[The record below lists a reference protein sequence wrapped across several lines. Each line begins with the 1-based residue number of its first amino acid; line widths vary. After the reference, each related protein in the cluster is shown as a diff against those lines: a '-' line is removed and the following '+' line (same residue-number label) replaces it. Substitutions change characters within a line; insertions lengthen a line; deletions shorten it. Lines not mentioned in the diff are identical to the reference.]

1 MLLGAVSSV
10 GRAPRLHRGCRGF
23 ESLTAHRFA
32 SQMPLNASK
41 ESSAKPSKQKL
52 PFQFWIVAS
61 IAFINSVSF
70 TIIIPTLYPYAKQ
83 FGLSDFQASLLTT
96 AYSLAQFVGTPIL
109 GQLSDRWGRKPLLVI
124 SLLGTVVSNLVAAV
138 AGVPWLLFGARIL
151 DGITGGNNS
160 VAQAVVS
167 DITTPEQRT
176 QAFGIYSGLF
186 RLGFVAGPPLSYVAQ
201 IVPPIRIG
209 NWGVSSLG
217 MSFLVSAAIALIAAI
232 FCFFFLPET
241 QSEDPS
247 EAAVPQRKMGLRAFN
262 IIGLFTALRRPVVG
276 RILLMTFLNGFTFT
290 IFTFAFQP
298 FFINVLGQDAKNL
311 AITFVAFGLL
321 AFVSQVF
328 ALEPLRKRFSIV
340 NVLVGALIARGILF
354 MLMPALPNIVAF
366 SVLIGLF
373 GLVNAFPMPLIDSIL
388 STRSSQ
394 REQGEILG
402 LNASYLSIS
411 NAIGPAVSGLL
422 VTSFGYAMPFWVAGA
437 LTITVAVF
445 AATLKEPEI
454 KVG

>member
-1 MLLGAVSSV
+1 M
-10 GRAPRLHRGCRGF
+10 
-23 ESLTAHRFA
+23 
-32 SQMPLNASK
+32 
-41 ESSAKPSKQKL
+41 
-52 PFQFWIVAS
+52 AS

-70 TIIIPTLYPYAKQ
+70 TIIIPVLYPYAKA

-96 AYSLAQFVGTPIL
+96 AYSLSQFLGTPIL

-124 SLLGTVVSNLVAAV
+124 SLLGTVLANLAA
-138 AGVPWLLFGARIL
+138 AIAWLPILLFSARIL

-186 RLGFVAGPPLSYVAQ
+186 RLGFVAGPPLSYLAQ
-201 IVPPIRIG
+201 TVPPIPAMSLGGIPLPA
-209 NWGVSSLG
+209 VSSLG
-217 MSFLVSAAIALIAAI
+217 MSFLVSAAIALVAALMS
-232 FCFFFLPET
+232 FFFLSET
-241 QSEDPS
+241 SS
-247 EAAVPQRKMGLRAFN
+247 EATSSEATSSETSEPQAEKRRVKNFDFTS
-262 IIGLFTALRRPVVG
+262 LFTALGRPVVG

-311 AITFVAFGLL
+311 AIAFVAFGLL
-321 AFVSQVF
+321 AFASQVF

-354 MLMPALPNIVAF
+354 MLMPALPNIIAF
-366 SVLIGLF
+366 SVLLGFF

-388 STRSSQ
+388 STRSHQ
-394 REQGEILG
+394 HEQGEILG
-402 LNASYLSIS
+402 LNASYLSMS

-422 VTSFGYAMPFWVAGA
+422 VTSFGYAMPFWVAGG
-437 LTITVAVF
+437 LTILVAIF
-445 AATLKEPEI
+445 AITLKAPAAAAR
-454 KVG
+454 

>member
-1 MLLGAVSSV
+1 MPSQSS
-10 GRAPRLHRGCRGF
+10 RGDSPGDN
-23 ESLTAHRFA
+23 
-32 SQMPLNASK
+32 P
-41 ESSAKPSKQKL
+41 KL
-52 PFQFWIVAS
+52 PLQFWIVAS

-83 FGLSDFQASLLTT
+83 FGLSDFEASLLTT
-96 AYSLAQFVGTPIL
+96 AYSLSQFLGTPIL
-109 GQLSDRWGRKPLLVI
+109 GQLSDRWGRRPLLVI
-124 SLLGTVVSNLVAAV
+124 SLLGTVASNLLAAI
-138 AGVPWLLFGARIL
+138 AGVSWLLFAARIF
-151 DGITGGNNS
+151 DGLTGGNNS
-160 VAQAVVS
+160 VAQAVIS
-167 DITTPEQRT
+167 DITSPEQRT

-186 RLGFVAGPPLSYVAQ
+186 RLGFVVGPPLSYAAQ
-201 IVPPIRIG
+201 LVSPIRIG
-209 NWGVSSLG
+209 PWGVSSLG

-232 FCFFFLPET
+232 LCFFFLSET
-241 QSEDPS
+241 RQDTDIEDGIQTQK
-247 EAAVPQRKMGLRAFN
+247 VQKKLDFV
-262 IIGLFTALRRPVVG
+262 GLFTALGRPVVG

-311 AITFVAFGLL
+311 AIAFVAFGIL

-354 MLMPALPNIVAF
+354 ILMPTLPTIFYF
-366 SVLIGLF
+366 SILLGFF

-394 REQGEILG
+394 REQGEVLG

-411 NAIGPAVSGLL
+411 NAFGPAVSGLL
-422 VTSFGYAMPFWVAGA
+422 VTSLGYSAPFWVAGV
-437 LTITVAVF
+437 LTVIVAGF
-445 AATLKEPEI
+445 AITLKTPEPEAS
-454 KVG
+454 

>member
-1 MLLGAVSSV
+1 MSSK
-10 GRAPRLHRGCRGF
+10 P
-23 ESLTAHRFA
+23 
-32 SQMPLNASK
+32 QD
-41 ESSAKPSKQKL
+41 AKPRL

-96 AYSLAQFVGTPIL
+96 AYSLSQFLGTPIL
-109 GQLSDRWGRKPLLVI
+109 GELSDRFGRKPLLVV
-124 SLLGTVVSNLVAAV
+124 SLLGTVASNLLAAV
-138 AGVPWLLFGARIL
+138 AGIPLILFGARIL

-160 VAQAVVS
+160 VAQAVIS

-186 RLGFVAGPPLSYVAQ
+186 RLGFVIGPPLSYVAQ
-201 IVPPIRIG
+201 TVPPIPGI
-209 NWGVSSLG
+209 SSLG

-232 FCFFFLPET
+232 LCFFFLSET
-241 QSEDPS
+241 QADVIETQKAPRDKRGAKLFSP
-247 EAAVPQRKMGLRAFN
+247 AWFANGLKSFLNSMYR
-262 IIGLFTALRRPVVG
+262 LFTALRRPVVG

-311 AITFVAFGLL
+311 AIAFVAFGIL
-321 AFVSQVF
+321 AFLSQVF
-328 ALEPLRKRFSIV
+328 LLEPLRKRFSIV
-340 NVLVGALIARGILF
+340 NVLVGALICRGILF
-354 MLMPALPNIVAF
+354 ILMPSLPRIEYFAI
-366 SVLIGLF
+366 LLGCF

-388 STRSSQ
+388 STRTSQ
-394 REQGEILG
+394 KEQGEVLG

-411 NAIGPAVSGLL
+411 NAFGPAVAGLL
-422 VTSFGYAMPFWVAGA
+422 VTAFNYSTPFFVAGA
-437 LTITVAVF
+437 LTVVVAIF
-445 AATLKEPEI
+445 AIALKTPQTA
-454 KVG
+454 

>member
-1 MLLGAVSSV
+1 
-10 GRAPRLHRGCRGF
+10 
-23 ESLTAHRFA
+23 
-32 SQMPLNASK
+32 MPPQSP
-41 ESSAKPSKQKL
+41 AKRL
-52 PFQFWIVAS
+52 PFQFWIVTS

-83 FGLSDFQASLLTT
+83 FGLSDFEASLLTT
-96 AYSLAQFVGTPIL
+96 AYSLSQFLGTPIL
-109 GQLSDRWGRKPLLVI
+109 GQLSDRWGRKPLLVV
-124 SLLGTVVSNLVAAV
+124 SLLGTVVSNLVAAY

-160 VAQAVVS
+160 VAQAVIS
-167 DITTPEQRT
+167 DITSPEQRT

-186 RLGFVAGPPLSYVAQ
+186 RLGFVAGPPLSYLAQ
-201 IVPPIRIG
+201 TVPPIP
-209 NWGVSSLG
+209 GVSSLG

-232 FCFFFLPET
+232 LCFFFLSET
-241 QSEDPS
+241 KAEDTA
-247 EAAVPQRKMGLRAFN
+247 ENKAGFKKLDFV
-262 IIGLFTALRRPVVG
+262 GLFTALRRPVIG

-298 FFINVLGQDAKNL
+298 FFLNVLGQDAKNL
-311 AITFVAFGLL
+311 AIAFVGFGIL

-366 SVLIGLF
+366 SILLGLF

-388 STRSSQ
+388 STRSNQ
-394 REQGEILG
+394 REQGEVLG
-402 LNASYLSIS
+402 LNASYLSMS

-422 VTSFGYAMPFWVAGA
+422 VTAFGYAMPFWVAGA
-437 LTITVAVF
+437 LTVTVAAF
-445 AATLKEPEI
+445 AITLKELEP
-454 KVG
+454 KAG

>member
-1 MLLGAVSSV
+1 MPAHLPPDS
-10 GRAPRLHRGCRGF
+10 PQRL
-23 ESLTAHRFA
+23 
-32 SQMPLNASK
+32 PL
-41 ESSAKPSKQKL
+41 
-52 PFQFWIVAS
+52 QFWIVAS

-96 AYSLAQFVGTPIL
+96 AYSLSQFIGTPIL

-124 SLLGTVVSNLVAAV
+124 SLLGTVVSNLLAAV
-138 AGVPWLLFGARIL
+138 AGVPWLLFGARML

-201 IVPPIRIG
+201 IVPPIPGI
-209 NWGVSSLG
+209 SSLG
-217 MSFLVSAAIALIAAI
+217 MSFLVSAAIALLAAVL
-232 FCFFFLPET
+232 CFFFLPET
-241 QSEDPS
+241 QTKMSAD
-247 EAAVPQRKMGLRAFN
+247 AVSQRQGFRGIN
-262 IIGLFTALRRPVVG
+262 VIGLFTALRRPVVG
-276 RILLMTFLNGFTFT
+276 RILLMTFLNGSTFT

-298 FFINVLGQDAKNL
+298 FFLNVLGQDAKNL

-328 ALEPLRKRFSIV
+328 ALEPLRKRFNVV
-340 NVLVGALIARGILF
+340 NVLVGALVARGVLF
-354 MLMPALPNIVAF
+354 LLMPALPNIVAF

-394 REQGEILG
+394 REQGEVLG

-411 NAIGPAVSGLL
+411 NAVGPAISGLL
-422 VTSFGYAMPFWVAGA
+422 VTAFDYAVPFWVAGG
-437 LTITVAVF
+437 LTVMIAAF
-445 AATLKEPEI
+445 AITLKSAEETPQ
-454 KVG
+454 KPQV

>member
-1 MLLGAVSSV
+1 M
-10 GRAPRLHRGCRGF
+10 
-23 ESLTAHRFA
+23 
-32 SQMPLNASK
+32 
-41 ESSAKPSKQKL
+41 
-52 PFQFWIVAS
+52 AS

-70 TIIIPTLYPYAKQ
+70 TIIIPVLYPYAKE

-96 AYSLAQFVGTPIL
+96 AYSLSQFLGTPVL

-124 SLLGTVVSNLVAAV
+124 SLLGTVVANLAA
-138 AGVPWLLFGARIL
+138 AIAWLPILLFGARIF

-167 DITTPEQRT
+167 DITSAEQRT

-186 RLGFVAGPPLSYVAQ
+186 RLGFVAGPPLSYLAQ
-201 IVPPIRIG
+201 TVPPIPAMSFLGIPTPA
-209 NWGVSSLG
+209 VSSLG
-217 MSFLVSAAIALIAAI
+217 MSFLVSAAIALIAALM
-232 FCFFFLPET
+232 CFFFLPET
-241 QSEDPS
+241 SR
-247 EAAVPQRKMGLRAFN
+247 EATSPETSQPQDQRRNVKNFDFTS
-262 IIGLFTALRRPVVG
+262 LFTALGRPVVG

-311 AITFVAFGLL
+311 AIAFVAFGLL

-340 NVLVGALIARGILF
+340 NVLVGALVARGVLF

-366 SVLIGLF
+366 AVLLGFF

-388 STRSSQ
+388 STRSTQ
-394 REQGEILG
+394 QEQGEILG
-402 LNASYLSIS
+402 LNASYLSMS

-422 VTSFGYAMPFWVAGA
+422 VTSFGYAMPFWVAGG
-437 LTITVAVF
+437 LTILVAVF
-445 AATLKEPEI
+445 AVTLKTPAAET
-454 KVG
+454 G